1 MGHTW
6 EQGKRTP
13 RNPARPANVIQLVRM
28 KTQAIAALVL
38 IAAAVLFACKSAE
51 QEETPALTSGIEG
64 QVLLGPMCPVVQ
76 EGTPCPDKPY
86 QATIVVWNAD
96 RTTKVRTFT
105 IAATGRF
112 RVPLAPGDYYI
123 DPQPPDSGGP
133 PTPIPQTVT
142 VPADRFLQVTVQYDS
157 GIR

>member
-1 MGHTW
+1 
-6 EQGKRTP
+6 
-13 RNPARPANVIQLVRM
+13 M

-38 IAAAVLFACKSAE
+38 IAAATAVLLACKSAE

-105 IAATGRF
+105 TAATGLF

-123 DPQPPDSGGP
+123 DPQPADSGGP